1 MNQSVQN
8 LIELETVLVKVASR
22 CNINCSYCYVYNMG
36 DTGWK
41 DLPRQISYETID
53 AVTKALNDLSDNQH
67 RPFAVVLHGGE
78 PLLLGFSKLEYLI
91 FSLRDALPDECSIS
105 LQTNG
110 ILINQKILEL
120 CSNTRTTI
128 SVSLD
133 GPQSIHDKNRIGH
146 TGEGTYEKVLH
157 GLNLLRAHSDSD
169 FLFTG
174 LLAVV
179 DPDSNPT
186 EIYNF
191 FKSLEPPSVDF
202 IYRDGN
208 HSRLPY
214 KKKSLQST
222 EYGQWIGKLLDV
234 YLADPNPIKIR
245 ILDDLIKLMLGGKG
259 TKDGVGLTNYGV
271 LIVDTDG
278 TITKND
284 TLKSSFDR
292 ADRFSSNWSVHTH
305 DLIEILRT
313 NEFAEYHA
321 SQRPTSK
328 ICQVCPELNICGGG
342 MALHRWRDDNGYD
355 NPSVYCADQ
364 KYLINHIRRH
374 LSSIRAF

>member
-1 MNQSVQN
+1 MEQTIHNP
-8 LIELETVLVKVASR
+8 LELETVLVKVASR
-22 CNINCSYCYVYNMG
+22 CNINCNYCYVYNMG

-41 DLPRQISYETID
+41 DLPRHISYETIN
-53 AVTKALNDLSDNQH
+53 VVVSALSELSEKQH

-78 PLLLGFSKLEYLI
+78 PLLLGYTKLQHLI
-91 FSLRDALPDECSIS
+91 YSLRDALPDECSIS

-110 ILINQKILEL
+110 ILINQKILDL

-133 GPQSIHDKNRIGH
+133 GPKGIHDKNRVTH
-146 TGEGTYEKVLH
+146 TGGGTYDTVLK
-157 GLNLLRAHSDSD
+157 GLNLLREHPDSE
-169 FLFTG
+169 FIFTG

-179 DPDSNPT
+179 DIKSDPV
-186 EIYNF
+186 ELYNF
-191 FKSLEPPSVDF
+191 FKILNPPSVDF

-208 HSRLPY
+208 HSRLPTG
-214 KKKSLQST
+214 KQSLQST

-234 YLADPNPIKIR
+234 YLTDPDPIKIR

-278 TITKND
+278 SITKND

-292 ADRFSSNWSVHTH
+292 ADRFSSRWSVHTH
-305 DLIEILRT
+305 NLGEILSSE
-313 NEFAEYHA
+313 EFAEYHA
-321 SQRPTSK
+321 SQRPSSK
-328 ICQVCPELNICGGG
+328 ICLACPELNICGGG

-355 NPSVYCADQ
+355 NPSIYCADQ
-364 KYLINHIRRH
+364 KYLINHIRRY
-374 LSSIRAF
+374 LPTIQ

>member
-1 MNQSVQN
+1 MNQSAQN
-8 LIELETVLVKVASR
+8 LVELETVLVKVASR

-53 AVTKALNDLSDNQH
+53 AVTNTLSELAEKQN

-78 PLLLGFSKLEYLI
+78 PLLLGYTKLEYLI
-91 FSLRDALPDECSIS
+91 YSLRDALPDECSIS

-110 ILINQKILEL
+110 ILISQKILDL
-120 CSNTRTTI
+120 CSDTRTTI
-128 SVSLD
+128 SISID
-133 GPQSIHDKNRIGH
+133 GPKAIHDKNRVGH
-146 TGEGTYEKVLH
+146 TGKGTYDEVLK
-157 GLNLLRAHSDSD
+157 GLNLLRAHRDAK

-179 DPDSNPT
+179 DIDSNPV

-191 FKSLEPPSVDF
+191 FKSLAPPSVDF

-208 HSRLPY
+208 HSRLPFG
-214 KKKSLQST
+214 KDSLQST
-222 EYGQWIGKLLDV
+222 EYGQWIAKLLDV
-234 YLADPNPIKIR
+234 YLTDKQPIKIR

-292 ADRFSSNWSVHTH
+292 ADKFSSGWSVHTH
-305 DLIEILRT
+305 KLGEVLASE
-313 NEFAEYHA
+313 EFAEYHE
-321 SQRPTSK
+321 SQRPSSK
-328 ICQVCPELNICGGG
+328 VCLACPELNICGGG

-364 KYLINHIRRH
+364 KYLINHIRKH
-374 LSSIRAF
+374 LSAYQQM

>member
-1 MNQSVQN
+1 
-8 LIELETVLVKVASR
+8 
-22 CNINCSYCYVYNMG
+22 MG

-41 DLPRQISYETID
+41 NLPRQISYETID
-53 AVTKALNDLSDNQH
+53 AVTNTLNELSDKQH

-78 PLLLGFSKLEYLI
+78 PLLLGFTKLEYLI

-110 ILINQKILEL
+110 ILIDKKILDL

-128 SVSLD
+128 SVSID
-133 GPQSIHDKNRIGH
+133 GPKTIHDKNRVGH
-146 TGEGTYEKVLH
+146 TGKGTYDQVLN
-157 GLNLLRAHSDSD
+157 GLNLLREHPNSE

-179 DPDSNPT
+179 DIESDPV

-191 FKSLEPPSVDF
+191 FKNLSPPSVDF

-208 HSRLPY
+208 HTRLPY
-214 KKKSLQST
+214 GKKSLQST
-222 EYGQWIGKLLDV
+222 EYGQWIAKLLDV
-234 YLADPNPIKIR
+234 YLSDEHPIKIR
-245 ILDDLIKLMLGGKG
+245 ILDDLIKLLLGGKG

-271 LIVDTDG
+271 LIIDTDG
-278 TITKND
+278 SVTKND
-284 TLKSSFDR
+284 TLKSSFDG

-305 DLIEILRT
+305 NLGEVLASE
-313 NEFAEYHA
+313 EFAEYHA
-321 SQRPTSK
+321 SQRPSSK
-328 ICQVCPELNICGGG
+328 ICLACPELNVCGGG
-342 MALHRWRDDNGYD
+342 MALHRWREDNGYD

-364 KYLINHIRRH
+364 IFLISHIREY
-374 LSSIRAF
+374 LATVW